1 MFWHNENMTVD
12 FDWKAGCE
20 RKVGSVAW
28 RVNLIAAKIEAA
40 NDKMADDNRKIS
52 LGCNVK
58 TYFKKREAKNKS
70 LNCDSNIVSLKITVI
85 NTSKLA

>member
-52 LGCNVK
+52 
-58 TYFKKREAKNKS
+58 
-70 LNCDSNIVSLKITVI
+70 
-85 NTSKLA
+85 